1 MLGRSEIGSQLDEEI
16 HTKQQPSAGMKHA
29 RASGSPFR
37 PSPGQFINW
46 CKDGENGAAGLPD

>member
-1 MLGRSEIGSQLDEEI
+1 
-16 HTKQQPSAGMKHA
+16 MKHA